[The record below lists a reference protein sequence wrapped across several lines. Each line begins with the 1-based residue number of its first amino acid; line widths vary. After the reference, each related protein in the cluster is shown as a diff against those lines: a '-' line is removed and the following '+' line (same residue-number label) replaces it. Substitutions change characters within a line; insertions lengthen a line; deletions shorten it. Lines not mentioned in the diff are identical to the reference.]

1 MSSIS
6 RRVVGS
12 LGIYSVFRDFSYA
25 PRQAGHVPVDVAALK
40 AWADLFELTG
50 GDTRLKRVAIAISE
64 GVPHLLRI
72 RDPED

>member
-1 MSSIS
+1 M
-6 RRVVGS
+6 
-12 LGIYSVFRDFSYA
+12 
-25 PRQAGHVPVDVAALK
+25 DVAALK
-40 AWADLFELTG
+40 EFVDLFELTH